1 MKLVIQSNIPDT
13 ASKEIT
19 ISFAKLFVN
28 AEYSE
33 LRKILSDDVYIII
46 YNRESKYGVEAVL
59 EYFKDWQSRV
69 GDTFECEVRWSAQ
82 FSRPEIYFISDEC
95 KQAYILSIDNSKIT
109 KILLTPR
116 SFSVVGFSIDEVPYN
131 VGFVKANA
139 PKEIEPLPNHY
150 FCPVCGKDSEHLN
163 WSEGVIFKDGPDW
176 GRKTGFI
183 VNVSICPDCNIVCE
197 AHPNRDFRKCIY
209 MTREQQEKINSRMSD
224 EERSKYVCDSMGNM
238 RPLFKST
245 LKPRSN
251 ELSEFGRK
259 FHKLLKK
266 IVIDNTPELVFSML
280 DKLSISKNKLR
291 LHVATNQTHDIG
303 DESYFYIGNNE
314 NRGFEIYKHLKA
326 EPSIGAAWQ
335 IYLLHHARTVM
346 PTFWHG
352 GYIVRDY
359 IFDEASLNDYIP
371 LECYDISGL
380 SRENVLL
387 PEVILSAD
395 RRTADVY
402 CTYWNDW
409 KGLMR
414 DHLKITFLRNGRIK
428 LTKIDPLCL
437 FKYKCDILF

>member
-1 MKLVIQSNIPDT
+1 
-13 ASKEIT
+13 
-19 ISFAKLFVN
+19 
-28 AEYSE
+28 
-33 LRKILSDDVYIII
+33 
-46 YNRESKYGVEAVL
+46 
-59 EYFKDWQSRV
+59 
-69 GDTFECEVRWSAQ
+69 
-82 FSRPEIYFISDEC
+82 
-95 KQAYILSIDNSKIT
+95 
-109 KILLTPR
+109 
-116 SFSVVGFSIDEVPYN
+116 
-131 VGFVKANA
+131 
-139 PKEIEPLPNHY
+139 
-150 FCPVCGKDSEHLN
+150 
-163 WSEGVIFKDGPDW
+163 
-176 GRKTGFI
+176 
-183 VNVSICPDCNIVCE
+183 
-197 AHPNRDFRKCIY
+197 
-209 MTREQQEKINSRMSD
+209 
-224 EERSKYVCDSMGNM
+224 
-238 RPLFKST
+238 
-245 LKPRSN
+245 
-251 ELSEFGRK
+251 
-259 FHKLLKK
+259 
-266 IVIDNTPELVFSML
+266 DNTPELVFSML

-414 DHLKITFLRNGRIK
+414 DHLRITFLQNGRIK
-428 LTKIDPLCL
+428 LTEIDPLCL